1 MGKDINRLSSLL
13 SVRLAVGDYISY
25 NEQFRIKNS
34 SSEELLASAHN
45 YLIYNIDNK
54 LRLLSALFNH
64 ALFTIENKVE
74 GEKDRYKNTYFPTWL
89 LKGTIT
95 VEEYTYKFS
104 NFGIKIDEEER
115 DINYMLY
122 VGPNEYVFSYLLK
135 MSKNILIINGTT
147 DKHTDIL
154 EYNKDTHKIVCSNN
168 HSKYIT
174 MNDVNTIKNIMY
186 NLDNKLGVL
195 IDNFKD
201 VISKLIEKAVDNSI
215 HRK

>member
-13 SVRLAVGDYISY
+13 SVRLAVGDYISHY
-25 NEQFRIKNS
+25 EQFKIKNS
-34 SSEELLASAHN
+34 SSEELLTSAHN

-64 ALFTIENKVE
+64 ALFTIEDKVE
-74 GEKDRYKNTYFPTWL
+74 GEKDRYKHTYFPTWL
-89 LKGTIT
+89 LKGT
-95 VEEYTYKFS
+95 VKVGKYTYKFS

-115 DINYMLY
+115 GINYMLY
-122 VGPNEYVFSYLLK
+122 VGPNEYVFSYLLR
-135 MSKNILIINGTT
+135 MSKNELLINGTI

-154 EYNKDTHKIVCSNN
+154 VYNKDTHKIICSNN
-168 HSKYIT
+168 DSKYMT
-174 MNDVNTIKNIMY
+174 MNDVNTINDIMY

-201 VISKLIEKAVDNSI
+201 VISELIKHAVNSSI
-215 HRK
+215 YRK